1 MYYRDMNLFS
11 DLVPGEWRSISGS
24 QEVSSSLPVSK
35 RQLLRGIKAVLGNA
49 VTSLHTL
56 TDEFSSDVRPE
67 LIGPFEEWLKAKRR
81 RLLFLSF
88 FPEQQLLVLADRRG
102 HLSWSKVGNSD
113 NPLSLIAG
121 FLGEKDMILPHK
133 EACKLFRGL
142 RSGPGFD
149 FTLSLYPEPAFEPPE
164 PFGGNYSEAPGHLA
178 ALEREAIE
186 IFRLGVAQARNP
198 GMLFSMG
205 KDSMVM
211 LRLAEKA
218 FAPYGLPFPLLGI
231 DTRWKFSAMY
241 RFREWLEAREDL
253 QYEVFVNPEAIE
265 LDTNPFRDGSA
276 FHTEITKTQA
286 LKRLL
291 AEGNYDLVFGGARR
305 DEEKSR
311 AKERIFS
318 VRDSE
323 QRWDPRAQRPEL
335 WNSYN
340 TTLVEGQTM
349 RVFPLSNWTERDIWA
364 YAEIES
370 IPLVPLYFSAMRPVV
385 RRNGSLI
392 MVDDNR
398 IPLQDGEKVSWE
410 WVRFRTLGCYPLT
423 GATESPAANV
433 GEIRRELEL
442 SLTSERST
450 RVIDF
455 DSGASMEQKKREGYF

>member
-1 MYYRDMNLFS
+1 MLGNL
-11 DLVPGEWRSISGS
+11 LTGEWQSLSES
-24 QEVSSSLPVSK
+24 QEVSSPQRVSK
-35 RQLLRGIKAVLGNA
+35 RQLLRELKSVLGSA
-49 VTSLHTL
+49 ATSLHSL
-56 TDEFSSDVRPE
+56 QDEFSSDVRPE
-67 LIGPFEEWLKAKRR
+67 LIGPFTEWLKVKRR
-81 RLLFLSF
+81 RLLFFSF
-88 FPEQQLLVLADRRG
+88 FPEQHLLVLADRRG
-102 HLSWSKVGNSD
+102 HLSWCKLGNSD
-113 NPLSLIAG
+113 DPLSLIAS
-121 FLGEKDMILPHK
+121 FVSEKDIILPDK

-142 RSGPGFD
+142 RSRPGFD
-149 FTLSLYPEPAFEPPE
+149 FTLSLYPEPAFEQPE
-164 PFGGNYSEAPGHLA
+164 AFGGSFSEAPGHLA

-186 IFRLGVAQARNP
+186 IIRLGVAKARKP
-198 GMLFSMG
+198 AMLFSMG

-218 FAPYGLPFPLLGI
+218 FAPHGLPFPLLGI

-241 RFREWLEAREDL
+241 RFREWLEGRKDL
-253 QYEVFVNPEAIE
+253 NYQVFINPDAIE

-276 FHTEITKTQA
+276 LHTEITKTQA

-291 AEGNYDLVFGGARR
+291 AEGNYDFVFGGARR

-340 TTLVEGQTM
+340 TTLVDGQTM
-349 RVFPLSNWTERDIWA
+349 RVFPLSNWTERDIWE

-392 MVDDNR
+392 LVDDNR
-398 IPLQDGEKVSWE
+398 ITLEDGEKVSWE

-423 GATESPAANV
+423 GATESSAASV
-433 GEIRRELEL
+433 SEIRKELEL